1 MLSSFPSC
9 GLKASNSRI
18 KIHGKNGAG
27 FARSSY
33 HVKRGSMGYEWFV
46 SLRYLRAKRKQ
57 TFISVISFIS
67 IAGVTLGVA
76 ALIIVLAV
84 MTGFHDGVRKQ
95 ILGNVPHVL
104 VQRQGGNI
112 PAYQELVSE
121 LRQASPDILAV
132 TPYVAKEAML
142 LAKRNVAAV
151 NVKGLPRGHKVFQQ
165 TFLTAAGNE
174 VEQALFAEGEGAP
187 GLVIGLDTAATLGV
201 TVGDTVNVIP
211 PMFTITPFGLIPKM
225 KPFRVV
231 GIVSQRGGFLDTYYA
246 YIPLAVAQNF
256 FDASNQ
262 ASGVEIEV
270 ASYDKATPL
279 AEQLRSRLT
288 FPLVVRS
295 WEDLFGSFLSALK
308 LEKLGLFIVL
318 AIIVLVAAFN
328 IATTL
333 IMVVMEKHKDIAI
346 LRSMGATSRS
356 IMKIFVLE
364 GLIIGFMGTGLGTLL
379 GVLLAK
385 QADPIIKGLEGVLK
399 IKIFDQAVYGMD
411 RFPSVVIP
419 EDVLKVV
426 LVAMSICLLATVYP
440 AFRAS
445 RMDPGEALR
454 YE

>member
-1 MLSSFPSC
+1 
-9 GLKASNSRI
+9 
-18 KIHGKNGAG
+18 
-27 FARSSY
+27 
-33 HVKRGSMGYEWFV
+33 MGYEWFV

-76 ALIIVLAV
+76 SLIVVLAV

-112 PAYQELVSE
+112 PAYQELVAD
-121 LRQASPDILAV
+121 LRQASPEILAV

-142 LAKRNVAAV
+142 LAKHNVAAV

-165 TFLTAAGNE
+165 TFLATAGDM
-174 VEQALFAEGEGAP
+174 VERALFATQEGPP
-187 GLVIGLDTAATLGV
+187 GIVIGLDTAATLGV

-225 KPFRVV
+225 KSFRVV
-231 GIVSQRGGFLDTYYA
+231 GIISHRGGFLDTYFA
-246 YIPLAVAQNF
+246 YIPLSVAQNF
-256 FDASNQ
+256 FDAAEQ

-270 ASYDKATPL
+270 VSYDRATPL
-279 AEQLRSRLT
+279 AEQLRKRLA

-295 WEDLFGSFLSALK
+295 WEDMFGSFLSALK

-356 IMKIFVLE
+356 IMKIFVFE
-364 GLIIGFMGTGLGTLL
+364 GLIVGFMGTGFGTLL
-379 GVLLAK
+379 GVFLAK
-385 QADPIIKGLEGVLK
+385 QADTIIKWLEGALG
-399 IKIFDQAVYGMD
+399 IKIFDQTVYGMD
-411 RFPSVVIP
+411 RFPSVVIS
-419 EDVLKVV
+419 EDVVTVV
-426 LVAMSICLLATVYP
+426 LVAMTICLLATVYP

-445 RMDPGEALR
+445 RMDPVEALR
-454 YE
+454 HE